1 MIVGLTGGIAT
12 GKSTVSKL
20 FQKYGVPVIDAD
32 QIAKD
37 VVEIGKPT
45 LALIAEH
52 FGQGVLTSD
61 GTLNRKKLGEV
72 VFGDPT
78 KRKELDA
85 IIHPVI
91 LAEIDRRVEELESSN
106 PDGLIIIDIP
116 LLYETLRQNHFNE
129 VILVYVPE
137 DVQLAR
143 LMLRD
148 GSTKDQALARM
159 KAQMSIEDKRVL
171 ADYIIDNRGASLE
184 TERQVDL
191 FLQNR
196 GIRP

>member
-1 MIVGLTGGIAT
+1 MVVGLTGGIAT

-45 LALIAEH
+45 LALIVEH

-61 GTLNRKKLGEV
+61 GVLNRKKLGEI

-91 LAEIDRRVEELESSN
+91 LSEIERRVEELESSS

-116 LLYETLRQNHFNE
+116 LLYETLRQDHFNE

-191 FLQNR
+191 FLQTR